1 MPTPTPAR
9 QVAELPRREEEAE
22 SPRFLRD
29 VLQGLSLPRK
39 AIPSLW
45 FYDARGSEIF
55 QRIMALESYYPTR
68 IEHEI
73 LARNGKEIVAPFFGR
88 GCTVVDLGAG
98 DGTKTRLLLEP
109 LSRRSPRFGYAPIDI
124 SGAAL
129 ADVSARMAQAF
140 PRLRVTP
147 IEAEYFEGLRV
158 LQDRKPGSLLVLFLG
173 SNIGNLEREE
183 AVTFLRSLRSA
194 LRPGDHALVGFD
206 LLKDVE
212 ILRGAYD
219 DPEGVTAEFNLN
231 LLGRMNREL
240 GADFDVRAF
249 EHRATFDP
257 LRPAME
263 SWLVSR
269 RRQRVWIAGRRF
281 DFEAGEAI
289 HTEISCKYRE
299 RDPSAYAAA
308 AGFSEAG
315 QFRDPR
321 GWFVDALWRV
331 DEE

>member
-1 MPTPTPAR
+1 MPPPVPAR
-9 QVAELPRREEEAE
+9 LSIDPPRRDGAPE
-22 SPRFLRD
+22 SSRFLRD
-29 VLQGLSLPRK
+29 VFQGLARPGK

-55 QRIMALESYYPTR
+55 QRIMALDGYYPTR

-73 LARNGKEIVAPFFGR
+73 LARHGSEIVAPFFGR

-109 LSRRSPRFGYAPIDI
+109 LSLRSPRFGYAPIDI

-129 ADVSARMAQAF
+129 ADVSARMAAAF

-147 IEAEYFEGLRV
+147 VEAEYFDGLRA
-158 LQDRKPGSLLVLFLG
+158 LQGREPGALLVLFLG
-173 SNIGNLEREE
+173 SNIGNLERGE
-183 AVTFLRSLRSA
+183 AIAFLRSLRAA
-194 LRPGDHALVGFD
+194 LRPGDHVLVGFD
-206 LLKDVE
+206 LLKDVGA
-212 ILRGAYD
+212 LRAAYD

-231 LLGRMNREL
+231 LLDRMNREL
-240 GADFDVRAF
+240 GADFDLEAF

-257 LRPAME
+257 VRPAME
-263 SWLVSR
+263 SWLSSR
-269 RRQRVWIAGRRF
+269 RRQRVWIAGRPF
-281 DFEAGEAI
+281 DFEAGETI

-299 RDPSAYAAA
+299 EDPSAFAVE
-308 AGFSEAG
+308 AGFSEIG
-315 QFRDPR
+315 QFHDRR

-331 DEE
+331 DEG